1 MPRPVSNPPNP
12 WESVHAEWLGE
23 PPEAA
28 LQVYEE
34 EARSIIAE
42 NDSPDVGF
50 RFSVNPY
57 RGCFH
62 ACAYCLGGDT
72 PILMGDGRTKPL
84 AEVRVGDEVYGTRK
98 VGTYLR
104 YVKTTVLHHW
114 RRFEKPYR
122 IELEDGTVL
131 LASGDHRFR
140 TNRGWKHVADRSRD
154 GRPQP
159 HLTTKNHL
167 LGTGRSGAPPQE
179 NAEYRAGYLCG
190 MVRGDALLGSYVYDG
205 RRRARDVQHQFRL
218 ALVDLEALARSRRFL
233 SIAQVETREFLFQS
247 ASENRKELRAIR
259 TSSGPAVARIAE
271 IIRWP
276 DNPSPDWSKG
286 FLSGIFDAE
295 GGYSRGILRIV
306 NSDLEIIQ
314 KIGESLAR
322 FGFDFIVEKRAREDP
337 IFAVRIRR
345 GLPEHLRFFQTVD
358 PAISRKR
365 SIEGY
370 AIKNDARLRVVSIE
384 RLPIET
390 PLYDIT
396 TGTGDFIAN
405 GVVSHNCYARPTHQY
420 LGWGA
425 GTDFDRKIV
434 AKINAPE
441 LLRRELAR
449 RTWKG
454 DTIVFSGVTD
464 CYQPLEAVYGLTRR
478 CLETCLD
485 FRNPVGIVTKGALVR
500 RDAEI
505 LAALAREA
513 EAIVYVSI
521 PFADGR
527 AARAIEPNVAPPEQR
542 FEAMAALSA
551 AGVPTGVAVAPVI
564 PGLNDCDIPTIL
576 ARAREAGAERAF
588 LTLLRLPAETRLVFE
603 ERIVEA
609 YPDRAA
615 RIFSNLEQTRGGK
628 RNESR
633 FGARMEGVGP
643 RWAAIETLFEVE
655 CRRLGLNRTDGKTRH
670 TSTYRRPAPAQ
681 KGLFDEP

>member
-12 WESVHAEWLGE
+12 WESLHAEWLGE

-28 LQVYEE
+28 LQVFEE

-62 ACAYCLGGDT
+62 ACAYC
-72 PILMGDGRTKPL
+72 
-84 AEVRVGDEVYGTRK
+84 
-98 VGTYLR
+98 
-104 YVKTTVLHHW
+104 
-114 RRFEKPYR
+114 
-122 IELEDGTVL
+122 
-131 LASGDHRFR
+131 
-140 TNRGWKHVADRSRD
+140 
-154 GRPQP
+154 
-159 HLTTKNHL
+159 
-167 LGTGRSGAPPQE
+167 
-179 NAEYRAGYLCG
+179 
-190 MVRGDALLGSYVYDG
+190 
-205 RRRARDVQHQFRL
+205 
-218 ALVDLEALARSRRFL
+218 
-233 SIAQVETREFLFQS
+233 
-247 ASENRKELRAIR
+247 
-259 TSSGPAVARIAE
+259 
-271 IIRWP
+271 
-276 DNPSPDWSKG
+276 
-286 FLSGIFDAE
+286 
-295 GGYSRGILRIV
+295 
-306 NSDLEIIQ
+306 
-314 KIGESLAR
+314 
-322 FGFDFIVEKRAREDP
+322 
-337 IFAVRIRR
+337 
-345 GLPEHLRFFQTVD
+345 
-358 PAISRKR
+358 
-365 SIEGY
+365 
-370 AIKNDARLRVVSIE
+370 
-384 RLPIET
+384 
-390 PLYDIT
+390 
-396 TGTGDFIAN
+396 
-405 GVVSHNCYARPTHQY
+405 YARPTHQY

-441 LLRRELAR
+441 RLRRELAR

-478 CLETCLD
+478 CLEVCLD

-505 LAALAREA
+505 LAALARDA
-513 EAIVYVSI
+513 EAVVYLSI
-521 PFADGR
+521 PFADAR

-542 FEAMAALSA
+542 FETMAALSA
-551 AGVPTGVAVAPVI
+551 AGVPTGVAVAPII
-564 PGLNDCDIPTIL
+564 PGLNDSDIPAIL

-588 LTLLRLPAETRLVFE
+588 LTLLRLPAETELVFE

-609 YPDRAA
+609 YPERAA

-655 CRRLGLNRTDGKTRH
+655 CRRLGLNRADGKARH
-670 TSTYRRPAPAQ
+670 TSTYRHPAPAQ